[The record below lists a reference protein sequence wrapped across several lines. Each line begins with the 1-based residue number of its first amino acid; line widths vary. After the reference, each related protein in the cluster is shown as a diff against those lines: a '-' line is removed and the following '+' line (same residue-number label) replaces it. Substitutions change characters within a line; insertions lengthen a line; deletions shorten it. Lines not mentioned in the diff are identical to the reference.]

1 MPAVR
6 AAAARR
12 YGVGMGDAVTNWAGN
27 VTFGARRVLR
37 PESVDELR
45 RLVADATQLRVLG
58 SGHSFSTLAATDG
71 DLISLAAL
79 PPVVAIDH
87 ERATVTV
94 SGGLGYGRLALRL
107 HESGYALPNLASLP
121 HISVAGAVATA
132 THGSGVDNRG
142 LASAVSALSLVR
154 ASGDV
159 DVVTRGDDTFE
170 GSVVSLGALGVVAD
184 LTLDL
189 VPTFDVA
196 QVVYDNLPG
205 DVLATHVDEILASAY
220 SVSLFTDWSGAPQ
233 PAPPAVNQVWRKFR
247 VTDGVDA
254 PRRWFGAIRADG
266 PRHPLAGMPTRNC
279 TEQDGVPGPWYAR
292 LPHFRLEFTPSA
304 GDELQSEY
312 FVARADAVDA
322 LSAVGTVRDA
332 VAPALQISEI
342 RTVAADDAWLSPA
355 YGRDSVA
362 LHFTW
367 VRDEARVHPAID
379 ALEEALAPFGA
390 RPHWG
395 KLFHRDPGGDYPRLA
410 DAAALAR
417 AVDPAGVFRNA
428 FIDSYL

>member
-1 MPAVR
+1 MVE
-6 AAAARR
+6 
-12 YGVGMGDAVTNWAGN
+12 AVTNWAGN

-45 RLVADATQLRVLG
+45 RLVAAGTRLRVLG
-58 SGHSFSTLAATDG
+58 SGHSFNPIADTDG
-71 DLISLAAL
+71 DLISLDAL

-94 SGGLGYGRLALRL
+94 SGGVRYGKLALRL

-159 DVVTRGDDTFE
+159 EVVARGGETFE

-189 VPTFDVA
+189 VPAFDVA
-196 QVVYDNLPG
+196 QVVYDDLPG
-205 DVLATHVDEILASAY
+205 DVLAANVDEILASAY
-220 SVSLFTDWSGAPQ
+220 SVSLFTDWSGAPEA
-233 PAPPAVNQVWRKFR
+233 APPRVNQVWRKFR
-247 VTDGVDA
+247 VTDGVTA
-254 PRRWFGAIRADG
+254 PRRWFGAVRADG
-266 PRHPLAGMPTRNC
+266 PRHPLAGMPARNC

-312 FVARADAVDA
+312 FVARADAVAA
-322 LSAVGTVRDA
+322 LSAVGAVRDA
-332 VAPALQISEI
+332 VAQALQISEI
-342 RTVAADDAWLSPA
+342 RTVAADEAWLSPA
-355 YGRDSVA
+355 YRRDCVA

-367 VRDEARVHPAID
+367 VGDEARVRPAID
-379 ALEEALAPFGA
+379 ALEAALSPLRA

-395 KLFHRDPGGDYPRLA
+395 KLFHRDPRGDYPRLA
-410 DAAALAR
+410 DAAELAR
-417 AVDPAGVFRNA
+417 TVDPDGVFRNT
-428 FIDSYL
+428 FIDSFL